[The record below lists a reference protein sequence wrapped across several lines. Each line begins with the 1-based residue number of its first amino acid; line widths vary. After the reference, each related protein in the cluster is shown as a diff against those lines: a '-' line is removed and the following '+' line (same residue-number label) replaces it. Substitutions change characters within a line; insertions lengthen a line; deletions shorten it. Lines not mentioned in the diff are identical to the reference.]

1 MKNKR
6 DFVFRVVLGAVLGMV
21 LAPLTTALFQSMS
34 AVRQGFVTEELL
46 ALTGSLWAAMV
57 IQSLLGGVF
66 GGVVGAA
73 TLPFAED
80 GKELVVRSLIH
91 FCATAAAFALYLW
104 GSRIITEPLSILG
117 WLLMLAVVYLLIWL
131 GRWVGWYQ
139 EVVQLRTMLGLA
151 PGPSPLKWRETL
163 SYLPF
168 TLLIC
173 LVIPAV
179 LFWVD
184 ITFVQDFPVFSGLL
198 YPMIGLP
205 VVSFCSGLSLGRH
218 KGLCLLYPVLCFVC
232 YLPAVF
238 LVFNSSA
245 LFHCFLTAVP
255 ALAGVLLGALK
266 KRKA

>member
-6 DFVFRVVLGAVLGMV
+6 DFVFRAALGVVLGII
-21 LAPLTTALFQSMS
+21 LAPRTTALFQSMS
-34 AVRQGFVTEELL
+34 VVYRGFVTEELL
-46 ALTGSLWAAMV
+46 ALTGSLWGALAV
-57 IQSLLGGVF
+57 QSLLGGLL
-66 GGVVGAA
+66 GGVVAMA

-80 GKELVVRSLIH
+80 GKELVVRSLAH

-104 GSRIITEPLSILG
+104 GSRLITEPLSILV

-139 EVVQLRTMLGLA
+139 EVVQLRTMLGLE
-151 PGPSPLKWRETL
+151 PGPSPLNWRETL

-168 TLLIC
+168 VLLIC
-173 LVIPAV
+173 LVMPAV
-179 LFWVD
+179 LHWVD
-184 ITFVQDFPVFSGLL
+184 LTFVQDFPVFSGLL
-198 YPMIGLP
+198 YPMVGLP
-205 VVSFCSGLSLGRH
+205 LVSFCSGLSLGRH
-218 KGLCLLYPVLCFVC
+218 KGLCLLYPVLCFLC

-255 ALAGVLLGALK
+255 ALLGVLLGAR
-266 KRKA
+266 RKNRS